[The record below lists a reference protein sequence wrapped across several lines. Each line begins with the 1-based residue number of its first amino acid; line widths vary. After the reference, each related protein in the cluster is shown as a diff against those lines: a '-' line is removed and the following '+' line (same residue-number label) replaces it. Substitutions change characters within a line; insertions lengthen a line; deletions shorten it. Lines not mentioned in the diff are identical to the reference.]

1 MRFEGLID
9 VVVCGQIGSQKS
21 LKELSGSLVN
31 CSFRSVADETG
42 NEIVDHDA
50 SLLEIL
56 GVIIFG
62 SVKLSAVT
70 ASVTVAS
77 MTELV
82 DFGAILSLGS
92 PLPRVFTAIGE
103 EDIGG
108 CDIIG
113 TLINLSLFCLG
124 EDRHVEVVEDVRTVL
139 LEVVNVESRTAHRMF
154 RAHSL
159 EPAVLSAILE
169 GPRASTA
176 IDIDCSVLYD
186 ILIIVDWAI
195 ARQVTVPND
204 GIGNRCIILTI
215 EWL

>member
-9 VVVCGQIGSQKS
+9 VVVCGQIDSQKS

-31 CSFRSVADETG
+31 GSFRSVADETG

-50 SLLEIL
+50 SLFELF
-56 GVIIFG
+56 GVIIFR

-70 ASVTVAS
+70 ASVTVAG

-82 DFGAILSLGS
+82 DLGAIHSLGS

-103 EDIGG
+103 EDIGC

-113 TLINLSLFCLG
+113 TLINLSLFYLG

-139 LEVVNVESRTAHRMF
+139 FEVVNVESITAHGMIG
-154 RAHSL
+154 AHSL

-176 IDIDCSVLYD
+176 VDIDCSALYD

-195 ARQVTVPND
+195 ARLVTVKND
-204 GIGNRCIILTI
+204 GIGNTCIILTI